1 MLVFLENVIKLSPKL
16 GHHCCNIFASRED
29 LAKTNR
35 AEGQLLFQGKKILR
49 LARGCVSLC
58 TKIQTEFF
66 QLSLGYFETNL
77 FFSI

>member
-1 MLVFLENVIKLSPKL
+1 MLAFLENVIKLSPKL
-16 GHHCCNIFASRED
+16 GHRRCNIFASRED

-66 QLSLGYFETNL
+66 QLGLDYFETNL